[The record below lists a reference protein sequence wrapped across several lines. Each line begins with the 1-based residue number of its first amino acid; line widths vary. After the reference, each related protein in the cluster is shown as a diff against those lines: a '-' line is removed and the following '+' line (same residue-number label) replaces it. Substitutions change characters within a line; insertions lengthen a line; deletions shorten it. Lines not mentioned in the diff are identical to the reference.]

1 MKPLF
6 LVFRGGGTPPWCQRT
21 RIFFAISARGVR
33 FGAEQTLSQL
43 QMRKFSP
50 RPQKQQKEER
60 RGEERNVGG
69 EGAGKKKDPMGERRR
84 GIFLGVKGGGEREE
98 REGKKKL
105 LSSSSSILRWLFPP
119 PLIPR
124 PPPPPPYSLLSGGRG
139 RRPEERGKKKGT
151 FPRPAYYNAKGV
163 FFLFISLQK
172 CQSRNSSGL
181 CTSKEGSRKSHWL
194 DCFPYYPLAIFQAFF
209 RFLTRAS

>member
-50 RPQKQQKEER
+50 WPQKQQKEER

-69 EGAGKKKDPMGERRR
+69 EGEGKKKRPDGGRR
-84 GIFLGVKGGGEREE
+84 GIFLGVKGGAARERRGRRRKTSFFFFFFFLEMAFPTSSYTSSSPSLFFALGREREE
-98 REGKKKL
+98 
-105 LSSSSSILRWLFPP
+105 
-119 PLIPR
+119 
-124 PPPPPPYSLLSGGRG
+124 
-139 RRPEERGKKKGT
+139 
-151 FPRPAYYNAKGV
+151 A
-163 FFLFISLQK
+163 
-172 CQSRNSSGL
+172 
-181 CTSKEGSRKSHWL
+181 
-194 DCFPYYPLAIFQAFF
+194 
-209 RFLTRAS
+209 